1 MKVMKDLIILCLI
14 SAWLA
19 TLLVILLVMRI
30 DSQSKEIQIA
40 SCQDSLQDYRN
51 YLEQLRVPATSPVV
65 DSLMVGNMFYNYA
78 AHKINFY
85 RRALSDADATTLIPQ
100 TPECLAAYQWLR
112 EKRGYPPAKAIKLT
126 IRWWEKQ

>member
-1 MKVMKDLIILCLI
+1 MKDLIILCLI

-19 TLLVILLVMRI
+19 TLLVMRI
-30 DSQSKEIQIA
+30 DSQRKEIQIA

-51 YLEQLRVPATSPVV
+51 YLEQLRVPATSPET
-65 DSLMVGNMFYNYA
+65 DSLLVGNMFWNYV
-78 AHKINFY
+78 KLQVGFY
-85 RRALSDADATTLIPQ
+85 RQAITDSDAASLIPQ

-112 EKRGYPPAKAIKLT
+112 EKRGYSPAKAIKLT